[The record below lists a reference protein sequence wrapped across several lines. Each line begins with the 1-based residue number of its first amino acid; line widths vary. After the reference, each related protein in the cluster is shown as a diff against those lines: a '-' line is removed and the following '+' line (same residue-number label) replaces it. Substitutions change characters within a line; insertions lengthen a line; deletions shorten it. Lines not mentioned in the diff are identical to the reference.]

1 MWIPH
6 DFVGMSRNAHARDA
20 YPGISHNHWRS
31 SRLHKTLVT
40 SVTLVLTMFSK
51 SAKRQKTLQLAVL
64 QFLATLTLKEYMKE
78 YKCICVPLTM

>member
-1 MWIPH
+1 MTLLVCLEMHMRVMLIQVFHTITGGHP
-6 DFVGMSRNAHARDA
+6 DFIKP
-20 YPGISHNHWRS
+20 Y
-31 SRLHKTLVT
+31 T